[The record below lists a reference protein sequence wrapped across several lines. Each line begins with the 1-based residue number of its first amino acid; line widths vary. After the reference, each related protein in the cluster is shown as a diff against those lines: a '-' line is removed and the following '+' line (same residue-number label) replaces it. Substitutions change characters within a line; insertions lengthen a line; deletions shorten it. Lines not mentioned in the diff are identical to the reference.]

1 MPRGG
6 KGTIEAVTTPAYHAV
21 CMCGQVVN
29 GVMTFTACNFF
40 ELNGFGWELGVG
52 LNFAVFQVSQAG
64 RQAGWLA
71 SACTTD
77 YHGMAWSARALLCD
91 MTTDSCVDVPH
102 RPSVCVLQ
110 GTLVMNFCNFFETNV
125 ATAMISVGEAFY
137 VGGAYPPPPPP
148 VVCVV
153 HLSHLLPRLPP
164 VQTAWACTRAWTSSS
179 GRPCCSWS
187 APAHSPSPQVSRT
200 TRAVRMPHWN
210 VESHSR
216 PLKRAGAPL

>member
-137 VGGAYPPPPPP
+137 VGGAYPPPPHQSCVWSTSHTCCLGCHRCRRRGRVHGHGLRR
-148 VVCVV
+148 VVG
-153 HLSHLLPRLPP
+153 
-164 VQTAWACTRAWTSSS
+164 RAAH
-179 GRPCCSWS
+179 GR
-187 APAHSPSPQVSRT
+187 H
-200 TRAVRMPHWN
+200 
-210 VESHSR
+210 R
-216 PLKRAGAPL
+216 PIHRRRR